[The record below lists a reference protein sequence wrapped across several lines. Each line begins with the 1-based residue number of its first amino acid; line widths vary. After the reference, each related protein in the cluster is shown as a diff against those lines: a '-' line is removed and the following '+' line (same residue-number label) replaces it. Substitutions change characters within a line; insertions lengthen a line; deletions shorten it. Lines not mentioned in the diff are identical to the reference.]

1 MNTRHIVLIQCPWL
15 TALHPP
21 NLGLAY
27 VAAVLMEAGYKVTI
41 LDANIEMFHQL
52 DTHDKEL
59 LQHSNRGLIIELGK
73 NTLHK
78 YPALI
83 NDLYRQIIELE
94 PDVVG
99 FSVWESND
107 FISLGIA
114 KQLKNANKSL
124 PIIFGGP
131 SCYPLYSGRNYIQE
145 ECVDLVI
152 YGEAEK
158 TIVRVLNSFFSHNK
172 LIPLSGGMLIRESGI
187 VQDLGAGD
195 RVEKLDELPYP
206 AVNIFP
212 MEKYINQEIPISF
225 NRGCIF
231 RCEYCEISEMRPG
244 FRSREPKNIL
254 REIQYRLKEYPEK
267 RNFFICDS
275 TATANFKQLNELC
288 ELIIASDLEISFTG
302 YATPHAYMNSEF
314 LSKMRRAGFNN
325 FVFGVESGSDRILER
340 FGKKLKIGLIEKVVR
355 ETHNAGIKTGVNI
368 LVGLPGET
376 DEDFFCSLEFLHR
389 NREYINDIGIS
400 YFDIM
405 PFSYIAFHPE
415 QFNFTPEEI
424 KLERMK
430 LLRDAIDNLG
440 LSYTVR
446 DIPADKNNKSY
457 FTVQEEIHCD

>member
-1 MNTRHIVLIQCPWL
+1 MNTKHIVLIQCLWL
-15 TALHPP
+15 TVLHPP

-41 LDANIEMFHQL
+41 LDANIELFHQL
-52 DTHDKEL
+52 DTQDKEL
-59 LQHSNRGLIIELGK
+59 LQYSNPNLIVELAK

-78 YPALI
+78 YPSLI

-94 PDVVG
+94 PDVAG
-99 FSVWESND
+99 FSVWETND
-107 FISLGIA
+107 LISLSIA
-114 KQLKNANKSL
+114 RQLKNSNKSL

-158 TIVRVLNSFFSHNK
+158 TIVRVLDSFFSHNK
-172 LIPLSGGMLIRESGI
+172 LIPSSGGMLVRKNGI
-187 VQDLGAGD
+187 VQDLGAGE

-212 MEKYINQEIPISF
+212 TGKYINQEMPISF

-244 FRSREPKNIL
+244 FRSREPKNIF
-254 REIQYRLKEYPEK
+254 REMQYRLKEYPRTRK
-267 RNFFICDS
+267 FFVCDS

-288 ELIIASDLEISFTG
+288 ELIITSSLEVYFTA
-302 YATPHAYMNSEF
+302 YATPHAYMNTEF
-314 LSKMRRAGFNN
+314 LSKMRKAGFNN
-325 FVFGVESGSDRILER
+325 MVFGVESGSDRILER
-340 FGKKLKIGLIEKVVR
+340 FGKKLKIGLIEKIVR
-355 ETHNAGIKTGVNI
+355 ETHDAGIITGVNI

-376 DEDFFCSLEFLHR
+376 DEDFSCSLEFLQR
-389 NREYINDIGIS
+389 NCEYIDNVGINN
-400 YFDIM
+400 FGIM

-415 QFNFTPEEI
+415 QFNFIPEEI
-424 KLERMK
+424 KLERLQ
-430 LLRDAIDNLG
+430 LLRDAIDDFG

-446 DIPADKNNKSY
+446 DLPAGKK
-457 FTVQEEIHCD
+457 Q